1 MSPDV
6 SVLDTVRSVRRFG
19 RTALLRSGTEAEY
32 DRLHAAVWPEVRA
45 AIARVGIRNY
55 SIFRH
60 GQRLFSYFEVEAGCD
75 LKNTTSALLADAA
88 CRNWEDAMQE
98 LQAESE
104 DGGDW
109 WKPMKEVFHLP

>member
-1 MSPDV
+1 MNPDV
-6 SVLDTVRSVRRFG
+6 SVLDTVRSVRRYG
-19 RTALLRSGTEAEY
+19 RTALLRSGVESEY

-60 GQRLFSYFEVEAGCD
+60 GQRLFSYFEVDAGCD
-75 LKNTTSALLADAA
+75 LEATTNALLADTA
-88 CRNWEDAMQE
+88 CRNWEDAMQA
-98 LQAESE
+98 LQAESA

-109 WKPMKEVFHLP
+109 WQLMKEIFHSP